1 MVTKIRTII
10 TFFIRMVMASKNNMN
25 NEALRLGVRVSGFKT
40 DGRRIES
47 FRLSGGIARRG
58 IWG

>member
-1 MVTKIRTII
+1 MI
-10 TFFIRMVMASKNNMN
+10 MASKNNMN

-40 DGRRIES
+40 DGRRIECV
-47 FRLSGGIARRG
+47 RLSGGIARRG